1 MKVAIIPARGKSKR
15 IKNKNIINFSGKP
28 IIYWPITVAK
38 KSKLFS
44 NIFVSTD
51 DSKIAKISKKFG
63 AEIPF
68 IRPSNISD
76 DKSGIIEVMKHAIK
90 NLEKKKIKFKYLCC
104 IFATAPFIN
113 KKILIKSFNKLKKGK
128 FDFVFGAKKIN
139 YNHLRAFYFNKNKLR
154 MLNEKFY
161 SYPSQNLPKAYIDAG
176 QFYWGTKNAWK
187 KKKII
192 FTNNSSFIELDSK
205 KFKDI
210 NTYRDLKEAKKVG
223 KN

>member
-15 IKNKNIINFSGKP
+15 IKNKNIINFFGKP

-44 NIFVSTD
+44 KVFVSTD
-51 DSKIAKISKKFG
+51 DSKIATISKKFG

-76 DKSGIIEVMKHAIK
+76 DKSGIIEVVKHAIK
-90 NLEKKKIKFKYLCC
+90 NLEKNKIKFKYLCC

-113 KKILIKSFNKLKKGK
+113 KKILIKSFNKLKRGK
-128 FDFVFGAKKIN
+128 FDFVFGAKKIDH
-139 YNHLRAFYFNKNKLR
+139 NHLRSFYFDKNKLK

-161 SYPSQNLPKAYIDAG
+161 SYPSQNLPKSYADTG
-176 QFYWGTKNAWK
+176 QFYWGTKSAWK
-187 KKKII
+187 NKKII
-192 FTNNSSFIELDSK
+192 FTSNSSFIELDSK

-210 NTYRDLKEAKKVG
+210 NTYRDLKEAKKAR
-223 KN
+223 NI